1 MKNIS
6 NFSSVHPCGRSG
18 CKSVSVMDKP
28 LIKAAAQ
35 QHYQHKEQ
43 KLRRQVKEQNVQE
56 EKMQKEK
63 AKKSQEDEEN
73 LIFHLADESLPA
85 SSDCVDGEEK
95 LQRRL
100 TTFPRAF
107 KKFDYPINESELYEL
122 QRKLNMGKELDE
134 IKAEELLPGEHKDEE
149 VGIACGDKI
158 GNRVILRSFHDRL
171 FSEPR
176 GKINLHAKEANNEA
190 TCLTHQQWLHAISN
204 DPQITVSKAISI

>member
-1 MKNIS
+1 MLKITQIS
-6 NFSSVHPCGRSG
+6 DHSCGLSG

-35 QHYQHKEQ
+35 QHYQNKED
-43 KLRRQVKEQNVQE
+43 KLRRQVKEQNVHD
-56 EKMQKEK
+56 EKMEKEN

-85 SSDCVDGEEK
+85 SSSDCADGEKK
-95 LQRRL
+95 LQMRL
-100 TTFPRAF
+100 KTFPRAY

-122 QRKLNMGKELDE
+122 QHKLNMGKELDE
-134 IKAEELLPGEHKDEE
+134 IKAEELISGVYKEE
-149 VGIACGDKI
+149 EIGISCGQKV

-171 FSEPR
+171 YSEPR
-176 GKINLHAKEANNEA
+176 GKSNLHVKEAKEA